1 VYSSTLLLHKQI
13 YPQKSFAK
21 VHQVIISSS
30 LKKRNGHLDKL
41 GDRGRRLDDRKKV
54 GIPLKRFLG
63 NSTVLKAAENP
74 TKTLF

>member
-1 VYSSTLLLHKQI
+1 MAV
-13 YPQKSFAK
+13 FE
-21 VHQVIISSS
+21 
-30 LKKRNGHLDKL
+30 KRNGHLDKL
-41 GDRGRRLDDRKKV
+41 VDRGRRLDDRKKV